1 MEKVRQEADAAD
13 ETDENE
19 DPDAQQDYKDF
30 KAWLDQSVAEGGST
44 VKLVGQKVVKIDKPV
59 DTPNLSIR
67 LIHQQLPP
75 CQVHPRAVVLF
86 ARNRI
91 LSVPCLINYIIG

>member
-13 ETDENE
+13 EADENE

-59 DTPNLSIR
+59 DTPNPPTAS
-67 LIHQQLPP
+67 P

>member
-13 ETDENE
+13 EADENE

-59 DTPNLSIR
+59 DTPNPPTASPLPSASAGCCA
-67 LIHQQLPP
+67 LCKKPNSECSLFDQLY
-75 CQVHPRAVVLF
+75 HWM
-86 ARNRI
+86 I
-91 LSVPCLINYIIG
+91 